1 MTDYATPEEAKAACP
16 PGVYLIVRNNRMRWE
31 YVSMIGVEETQF
43 TGPFFRPGSPAPEQ
57 RESQA
62 GPPQDHS
69 AEGGGEVAK
78 VPS

>member
-43 TGPFFRPGSPAPEQ
+43 TGPFFRPGSPAPEH

-62 GPPQDHS
+62 GPPYGHP
-69 AEGGGEVAK
+69 GGGVVDAAK
-78 VPS
+78 PKA